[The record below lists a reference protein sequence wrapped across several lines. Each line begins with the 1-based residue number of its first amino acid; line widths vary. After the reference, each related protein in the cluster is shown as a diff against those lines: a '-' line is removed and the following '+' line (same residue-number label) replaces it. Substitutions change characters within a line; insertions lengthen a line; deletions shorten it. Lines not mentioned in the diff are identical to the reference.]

1 MRPERILVVGLG
13 HPYRGDDGI
22 GIRAAEE
29 FEAMNQDPRVE
40 VMVAQELLPEL
51 AEDISHIDLLVFLDA
66 RAGGVPGSVEV
77 SEVKPAELASG
88 VFIHTLTMETLLS
101 NAESLFGHAP
111 KAMLIS
117 VAGESFEFSSH
128 LSPNIEAALPLLL
141 ERLKQVIYSGDEKS
155 GPLEASSSGCV
166 TC

>member
-1 MRPERILVVGLG
+1 
-13 HPYRGDDGI
+13 
-22 GIRAAEE
+22 
-29 FEAMNQDPRVE
+29 MNQDPRVE

-77 SEVKPAELASG
+77 SEVKPAQLASG

-117 VAGESFEFSSH
+117 WQVRALNSVLTCLPTSKRLCRCYWNG
-128 LSPNIEAALPLLL
+128 LS
-141 ERLKQVIYSGDEKS
+141 K
-155 GPLEASSSGCV
+155 
-166 TC
+166 

>member
-1 MRPERILVVGLG
+1 
-13 HPYRGDDGI
+13 
-22 GIRAAEE
+22 
-29 FEAMNQDPRVE
+29 MNQDSAVE
-40 VMVAQELLPEL
+40 VMVAQELLPEF

-77 SEVKPAELASG
+77 TEVKPAQVASG

-101 NAESLFGHAP
+101 NAGSLFGHAP

-117 VAGESFEFSSH
+117 VAGESFDFASH

-141 ERLKQVIYSGDEKS
+141 QKLREVIYADDEKS
-155 GPLEASSSGCV
+155 DPLALSSTGVVIC
-166 TC
+166 